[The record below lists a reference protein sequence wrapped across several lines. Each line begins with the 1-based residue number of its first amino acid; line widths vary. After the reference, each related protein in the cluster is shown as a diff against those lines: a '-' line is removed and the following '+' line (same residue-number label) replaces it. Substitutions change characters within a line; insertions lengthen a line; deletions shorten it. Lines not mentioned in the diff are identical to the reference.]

1 VASSGSQAV
10 MPRIE
15 AEVDVAAG
23 HRRHRV
29 ERSWAACA
37 KADVV
42 GRIRSRRDGRRGMR
56 LASITFFG
64 QLR

>member
-1 VASSGSQAV
+1 MASSGPQAV

-15 AEVDVAAG
+15 AEVDVAATG
-23 HRRHRV
+23 LASNV
-29 ERSWAACA
+29 PGLWAAFV
-37 KADVV
+37 AD
-42 GRIRSRRDGRRGMR
+42 GDGPRSIR